1 MMVSRRRR
9 TPQIRHAAV
18 PPNAIVPRPTSG
30 HLMATPPD
38 GSPTEPSM
46 TERSRTIAW
55 SEPSALSAATR
66 ELSGL
71 ELFAKIIAGEQIGRA
86 SCRER
91 VCQYVSISGVAVSL
105 KKKRIQTHERRKQRK

>member
-55 SEPSALSAATR
+55 REPSALSAATR

-71 ELFAKIIAGEQIGRA
+71 EPFARIIPGELPGPRIGAPIYFRLVAAEEAKAGFG
-86 SCRER
+86 
-91 VCQYVSISGVAVSL
+91 GG
-105 KKKRIQTHERRKQRK
+105 

>member
-46 TERSRTIAW
+46 TERRRAIAW

-66 ELSGL
+66 APSGL
-71 ELFAKIIAGEQIGRA
+71 ELFAQIIAGELPGPSIRA
-86 SCRER
+86 ALDCRR
-91 VCQYVSISGVAVSL
+91 GAVTEAREGL
-105 KKKRIQTHERRKQRK
+105 EGQ